1 MATKHYRI
9 HFVAS
14 FDQIV
19 IARDGTHAREVAE
32 LLQTLLQTTLALELT
47 NQGSDTR
54 CRWNHIEPVADAD

>member
-1 MATKHYRI
+1 MATKRYRI

-19 IARDGTHAREVAE
+19 IARDDAHAREVAE
-32 LLQTLLQTTLALELT
+32 LLQTTLALELT

-54 CRWNHIEPVADAD
+54 CAWNTIEPVDAG

>member
-1 MATKHYRI
+1 MATKRYRI

-32 LLQTLLQTTLALELT
+32 LLQTTLALELT